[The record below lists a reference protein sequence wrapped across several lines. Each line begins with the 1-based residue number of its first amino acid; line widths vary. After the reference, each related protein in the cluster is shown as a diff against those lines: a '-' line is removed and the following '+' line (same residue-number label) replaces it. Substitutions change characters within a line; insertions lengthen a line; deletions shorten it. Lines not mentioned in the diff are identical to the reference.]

1 MPYAL
6 FGLITMLLWIF
17 CIVDAIT
24 RDDATSSTYPR
35 SSGF

>member
-24 RDDATSSTYPR
+24 RDDAYIQYLPR
-35 SSGF
+35 LSGF